1 MKVMIN
7 AKEKRAV
14 LLEEIMKSSS
24 WHERS
29 ELVTPGAIC
38 LRYWFLKARKDQ
50 LSKRQGNYCSNRNNC
65 SKRKGRSSCSSD
77 KQLQSDDVDAAQM
90 TSEEKDM
97 RREFPYLPMFHL
109 MFIIQIWKW

>member
-1 MKVMIN
+1 MIN

-50 LSKRQGNYCSNRNNC
+50 LSKRQGMI
-65 SKRKGRSSCSSD
+65 KRKSIVT
-77 KQLQSDDVDAAQM
+77 L
-90 TSEEKDM
+90 
-97 RREFPYLPMFHL
+97 PYGYSL
-109 MFIIQIWKW
+109 